1 MNLCRDYTKLA
12 VAFPVWLLNF
22 PSQILN
28 EMCQDSLTEAAEKR
42 TGSIIKDI
50 KGSVD
55 VKRETAF

>member
-1 MNLCRDYTKLA
+1 
-12 VAFPVWLLNF
+12 
-22 PSQILN
+22 
-28 EMCQDSLTEAAEKR
+28 MCQDSLTEAAEKR